1 MTGNSLAY
9 KRITLR
15 KHTEKLKSL
24 RICVKRR
31 DKPGTRALER
41 EIDLPK
47 HRGYLLLTTEPKANR
62 RSRTGQAADLR
73 VKNDGRRTHTSVLS
87 AFSEAKRTLLRSS
100 CP

>member
-1 MTGNSLAY
+1 MTGKSLAY

-24 RICVKRR
+24 RISVKRC

-47 HRGYLLLTTEPKANR
+47 HRRYLLLTTEPKATGLAR
-62 RSRTGQAADLR
+62 QLTCVSRITAEEPTRA
-73 VKNDGRRTHTSVLS
+73 
-87 AFSEAKRTLLRSS
+87 
-100 CP
+100 C